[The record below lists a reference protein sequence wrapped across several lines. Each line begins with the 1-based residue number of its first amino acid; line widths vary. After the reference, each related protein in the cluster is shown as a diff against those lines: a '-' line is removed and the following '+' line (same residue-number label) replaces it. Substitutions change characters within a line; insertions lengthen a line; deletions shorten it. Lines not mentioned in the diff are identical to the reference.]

1 LDVCFIPFFH
11 GTDRHT
17 LQLTSQERDEAKKY
31 CMSAV
36 KYLMKK
42 YDENNW
48 EDYSKTNGLNS
59 HHEKYHKV
67 VDPCSPDKRHNKTG
81 THIIMHSCFV
91 YFFLM

>member
-1 LDVCFIPFFH
+1 M
-11 GTDRHT
+11 
-17 LQLTSQERDEAKKY
+17 QLTSQERDEAKKY

-59 HHEKYHKV
+59 HHEEYHK
-67 VDPCSPDKRHNKTG
+67 DQHEGPDRQDRGKEKHRPCLYT
-81 THIIMHSCFV
+81 F
-91 YFFLM
+91 